1 MAETFLKEEEQK
13 VATNFLHK
21 LLILDNRLK
30 KQKDFDIVFSKGQR
44 IHTKTLTLLYIQNK
58 EFKFGI
64 SLSKKHGKAHLRNR
78 IKRVIRAAVR
88 EIIKNGTN
96 AYHIV
101 VLPKINKEY
110 DYHEI
115 YRDLE
120 YSLKKG
126 RILSD

>member
-1 MAETFLKEEEQK
+1 ME
-13 VATNFLHK
+13 
-21 LLILDNRLK
+21 NRLK
-30 KQKDFDIVFSKGQR
+30 KQKDFDFVFSKGQR
-44 IHTKTLTLLYIQNK
+44 IHTKTLTLLYIQSK

-78 IKRVIRAAVR
+78 IKRLIRASVR

-96 AYHIV
+96 AYYII
-101 VLPKINKEY
+101 VLPKVNKEY
-110 DYHEI
+110 NYHDI